1 MAMFQMKGSERYM
14 EVNTVPALSLDA
26 VLEKNTVKG
35 VNRSTDKL
43 GIRVNKVNVCI
54 SEEMT
59 GELGPD

>member
-1 MAMFQMKGSERYM
+1 M
-14 EVNTVPALSLDA
+14 L
-26 VLEKNTVKG
+26 LEKNTVKG

-59 GELGPD
+59 GELGPGLMVVSVPQRALRD